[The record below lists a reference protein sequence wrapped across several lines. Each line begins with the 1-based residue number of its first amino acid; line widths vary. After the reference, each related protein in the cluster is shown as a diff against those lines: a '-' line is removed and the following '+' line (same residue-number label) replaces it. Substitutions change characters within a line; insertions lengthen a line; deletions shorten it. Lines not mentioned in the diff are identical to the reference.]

1 MSKTNIAMYV
11 ENGIKKAVFFLL
23 LLPFSLYSQSNSI
36 VYNYNTTSTLA
47 NRHSISANN
56 RNVLS
61 EKVNYSENDAS
72 EKISN
77 SGSSPEPESNNTLPN
92 VNLLNFHFECGFIE
106 WSTASETNCSHFLI
120 MYSRDKKNW
129 NIIGQIY
136 GAGNSSALN
145 NYKYPTDLTD
155 VYFKIYQVDFDGNA
169 REYEAVFGS
178 CKKQKK
184 S

>member
-1 MSKTNIAMYV
+1 MCV
-11 ENGIKKAVFFLL
+11 ENTMKKAIFFLL
-23 LLPFSLYSQSNSI
+23 LLPFTLFSQSSSI
-36 VYNYNTTSTLA
+36 VYNYNTTSSIA
-47 NRHSISANN
+47 NRHSVSENSREALTE
-56 RNVLS
+56 NVNLS
-61 EKVNYSENDAS
+61 GNDAS
-72 EKISN
+72 EKNFYST
-77 SGSSPEPESNNTLPN
+77 SVPEPESNSTLPN
-92 VNLLNFHFECGFIE
+92 VNLLNFHFECGFVE